1 MSTMSLNDISSSKEG
16 KGLMKMD
23 QGIAV
28 FRWQAAMA
36 RSQGSLQAIIIR
48 YTVSNKYGM
57 NILSKRQRYFKM
69 SKRK

>member
-36 RSQGSLQAIIIR
+36 RSQGSLQAIII
-48 YTVSNKYGM
+48 
-57 NILSKRQRYFKM
+57 
-69 SKRK
+69 